1 MQFTVDEIVQGM
13 KLTHLLEQA
22 QMLVAERERVL
33 HEYISMLARA
43 RGLSGEITLNDWVKG
58 FEVQN
63 DELHHQ

>member
-1 MQFTVDEIVQGM
+1 MKFTVDEIVQGM